1 MAEPLFYVDRS
12 EILDGRIEQAR
23 DGMLDLAAFVAERE
37 PQLMAYHFYLDES
50 ASTMSVVAVHPDSA
64 SMERHLELGGPK
76 FRAFGSLIRMRSID
90 VYGQPSPSVVDRLR
104 QKAEYLG
111 GASVTVHTHQAGFS
125 RLIDARSDRRDDL
138 PHD

>member
-12 EILDGRIEQAR
+12 EILDGRIEEVR
-23 DGMLDLAAFVAERE
+23 DGMRDLVAFVAERE
-37 PQLMAYHFYLDES
+37 PQLIAYNVYLDES

-111 GASVTVHTHQAGFS
+111 GASVTLHALQAGFS
-125 RLIDARSDRRDDL
+125 RLDG
-138 PHD
+138 P